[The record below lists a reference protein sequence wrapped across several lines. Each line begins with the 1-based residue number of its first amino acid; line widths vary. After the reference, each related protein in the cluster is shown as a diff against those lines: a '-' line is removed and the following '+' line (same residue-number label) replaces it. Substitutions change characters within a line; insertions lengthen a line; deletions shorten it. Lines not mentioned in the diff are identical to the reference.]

1 MGARFRPEG
10 YCNSCARLLPRQWG
24 AVQMKRR
31 DFIALLG
38 GAATAWPLAASAQ
51 TSPKIPRVGFIGGGS
66 PAMAEHTLG
75 AFRKALIELG
85 YVEGQ
90 SIALE
95 VRFAEGRMERIPEL
109 VAELVGLKMD
119 LLVAGGSSA
128 ALAATQANP
137 TYPIGL
143 VAPAPAALC
152 LGSMLA

>member
-1 MGARFRPEG
+1 M
-10 YCNSCARLLPRQWG
+10 Q
-24 AVQMKRR
+24 RR
-31 DFIALLG
+31 EFIALLG
-38 GAATAWPLAASAQ
+38 SATASATWPLAAGAQ
-51 TSPKIPRVGFIGGGS
+51 TQPKIPRVGFIAGS
-66 PAMAEHTLG
+66 SLAATGHTLG

-90 SIALE
+90 TIALE
-95 VRFAEGRMERIPEL
+95 VRFAEGRTERIPEL

-119 LLVAGGSSA
+119 LLVAGVSSA

>member
-10 YCNSCARLLPRQWG
+10 YCNSCARLFPRQWG

-95 VRFAEGRMERIPEL
+95 VRYAEGRMEGIPEL
-109 VAELVGLKMD
+109 VAELLDLKMD
-119 LLVAGGSSA
+119 LLVAGVSSVP
-128 ALAATQANP
+128 LARKKGARSTP
-137 TYPIGL
+137 LRP
-143 VAPAPAALC
+143 VAPNTHCDWP
-152 LGSMLA
+152 